1 MKKRVIHKMI
11 RDSRRI
17 ALPGICKLLIFAAA
31 FQSFGS
37 CVKDDL
43 YNTPHPDK
51 GVLRVTA
58 DWTGRSSD
66 ATLPESYAL
75 RIGDRE
81 QTVSGGTN
89 IFDALFPSG
98 RQDLLVY
105 HQAEGIIISG
115 TTATVNTL
123 ADGTLEPMPGYL
135 FSGAEQ
141 PNIVEDD
148 TVSVTVPM
156 KQHVRALTLTLKLK
170 LGDEQRITGTS
181 ATLSGIASVIN
192 LTDGSLTA
200 VPGKTTVPVFVKG
213 TAGSG
218 TAGSGTRAAGQPT
231 LTATLRLMGAAAGEE
246 QLLTL
251 IVTLTDGHTQTVVTG
266 LTEILKDFATGD
278 MEPLTP
284 EATLELP
291 TEAGFTASITGWTVV
306 DNGNVDIN

>member
-1 MKKRVIHKMI
+1 MKKTVIHKTVRGNRKI
-11 RDSRRI
+11 NLS
-17 ALPGICKLLIFAAA
+17 GICKLLIFAAVCR
-31 FQSFGS
+31 SFGG

-51 GVLRVTA
+51 GAVRVTT

-66 ATLPESYAL
+66 ATLPESYVL

-81 QTVSGGTN
+81 QTVSGVTN
-89 IFDALFPSG
+89 AFDALFPPG
-98 RQDLLVY
+98 KQDLLVY
-105 HQAEGIIISG
+105 HQTEGITISG

-135 FSGAEQ
+135 FSGAEE
-141 PNIVEDD
+141 PDIAEDD

-156 KQHVRALTLTLKLK
+156 KQHIRALTLTLKLK
-170 LGDEQRITGTS
+170 PGDEQRISGTH
-181 ATLSGIASVIN
+181 ATLSGIASVTN
-192 LTDGSLTA
+192 LADGSLTA
-200 VPGKTTVPVFVKG
+200 VPGKTTVPVFVLG
-213 TAGSG
+213 TE
-218 TAGSGTRAAGQPT
+218 GSGTRAASQPA
-231 LTATLRLMGAAAGEE
+231 LTATLRLMGATAGEK

-251 IVTLTDGHTQTVVTG
+251 EVALTNGTVQTVVTD

-306 DNGNVDIN
+306 DNGNIDIH

>member
-1 MKKRVIHKMI
+1 MKKTVIHKTVRGNRKI
-11 RDSRRI
+11 ILS
-17 ALPGICKLLIFAAA
+17 GICKLLIFAAVC
-31 FQSFGS
+31 QSFGS

-43 YNTPHPDK
+43 HNTPHPDK
-51 GVLRVTA
+51 GAVRVTT

-66 ATLPESYAL
+66 ATLPESYVL

-81 QTVSGGTN
+81 QTVSGVTN
-89 IFDALFPSG
+89 AFDALFPPG
-98 RQDLLVY
+98 KQDLLVY
-105 HQAEGIIISG
+105 HQTEGITISG

-135 FSGAEQ
+135 FSGAEE
-141 PNIVEDD
+141 PDIAEDD

-156 KQHVRALTLTLKLK
+156 KQHIRVLTLTLKLK
-170 LGDEQRITGTS
+170 PGDEQRISGTH
-181 ATLSGIASVIN
+181 ATLSGIAST
-192 LTDGSLTA
+192 LDLADGRLTA
-200 VPGKTTVPVFVKG
+200 VPGKTTVPVFVLG
-213 TAGSG
+213 TE
-218 TAGSGTRAAGQPT
+218 GSGTRAASQPA
-231 LTATLRLMGAAAGEE
+231 LTAILRLMGAAAGEK

-251 IVTLTDGHTQTVVTG
+251 EVALTNGTVQTVVTD

-306 DNGNVDIN
+306 DNGNIDIH

>member
-1 MKKRVIHKMI
+1 MKKTVIHKTVRGNRKI
-11 RDSRRI
+11 NLS
-17 ALPGICKLLIFAAA
+17 GICKLLIFAAVCR
-31 FQSFGS
+31 SFGG

-51 GVLRVTA
+51 GAVRVTT

-66 ATLPESYAL
+66 ATLPESYVL

-81 QTVSGGTN
+81 QTVSGVTN
-89 IFDALFPSG
+89 AFDALFPPG
-98 RQDLLVY
+98 KQDLLVY
-105 HQAEGIIISG
+105 HQTEGITISG

-123 ADGTLEPMPGYL
+123 ADGTLEPMSGYL
-135 FSGAEQ
+135 FSGAEE
-141 PNIVEDD
+141 PDIAEDD

-156 KQHVRALTLTLKLK
+156 KQHIRALTLTLKLK
-170 LGDEQRITGTS
+170 PGDEQRISGTH
-181 ATLSGIASVIN
+181 ATLSGIASVTN
-192 LTDGSLTA
+192 LADGSLTA
-200 VPGKTTVPVFVKG
+200 VPGKTTVPVFVLG
-213 TAGSG
+213 TE
-218 TAGSGTRAAGQPT
+218 GSGTRAASQPA
-231 LTATLRLMGAAAGEE
+231 LTAILRLMGATAGEK

-251 IVTLTDGHTQTVVTG
+251 EVALTNGTVQTVVTD

-306 DNGNVDIN
+306 DNGNIDIH